1 MLMVRHVQGNAGR
14 AAKVAAVAL
23 ARLLGVGL
31 TSAII
36 GVLVAGLFAPL
47 VVFIGYGSDA
57 VSDGVRRLPQPLQ
70 VRSLAQRTTVLDRHG
85 ELLATFYDQ
94 NRVTVRLKEVAPV
107 MRKAILAIEDWRFY
121 EHNAIDVQGTV
132 RALLRNSTDGAAVQG
147 GSTITQQLVKME
159 LVDQARN
166 NRQVRLAT
174 EQSYARKLRELR
186 YALAVESRRSKSW
199 ILQRYLNIAYFG
211 DGAYG
216 IEAAAQHYFSIS
228 ADRLRLPQA
237 AMLAGLVKNPTGYD
251 PTNSRGSARQR
262 RNVVLDRMADLRLIS
277 ERRFRR
283 ERARGLG
290 LRLEQRPNGCV
301 STVAPF
307 FCQYV
312 RDYLLTEEALGDTE
326 EERAELLRAGG
337 LTIRTTLDVRMQ
349 RAADASVRRHVY
361 PTDQAVGA
369 VAMVEPG
376 TGAVRALAQSRP
388 MGTDRSRGETFLNYT
403 VPEEYGDAMGFQ
415 AGSTFKAFV
424 LAAAVDQGIPLS
436 TRIVAPQQISIPV
449 ARFRGCQGQLRSDDV
464 WTPANSTGSGRFD
477 LYGGTQQSVNTFFAQ
492 LELRTGLCRPYQL
505 AQQMGIR
512 LDDPDNQQVPSFTLG
527 VVDTDPLSM
536 AGAYATFAAR
546 GVHCPPRPV
555 VSIEGAQ
562 GRLLKRYDDD
572 CRRVL
577 PAPVADAVNDVLRG
591 VQEPGGFGYGAG
603 LALGQPTAAK
613 TGTTNTN
620 RAVWFIGYTPD
631 MATSAMLAGVDGQGR
646 WKTLNG
652 QQVGGVVIGSASGS
666 GNAGKLWGD
675 AMRPVQGLLPDRDF
689 VRPDPILVRGVP
701 VTVPD
706 VRGLTFEE
714 AQRRLE
720 EIGFFVKARPSV
732 RPSVRSPYASGTVA
746 RMRPRDGASAASGRT
761 IALQLA
767 RRPRTQDSPRGR

>member
-1 MLMVRHVQGNAGR
+1 VTEEDGR
-14 AAKVAAVAL
+14 GLRSPVCILAVIG
-23 ARLLGVGL
+23 ARLLGVGI

-36 GVLVAGLFAPL
+36 GVLIAGLFAP
-47 VVFIGYGSDA
+47 FILFLGFGSGA
-57 VSDGVRRLPQPLQ
+57 VAEGVRKLPQDLDS
-70 VRSLAQRTTVLDRHG
+70 RRLAQRTTVLDRHG
-85 ELLATFYDQ
+85 ELLATFYDE
-94 NRVTVRLKEVAPV
+94 NRVTVRLEQVAPV

-121 EHNAIDVQGTV
+121 EHNAIDLQGTV
-132 RALLRNSTDGAAVQG
+132 RALLRNSTGDQSVQG

-166 NRQVRLAT
+166 NRQLRKAT
-174 EQSYARKLRELR
+174 ERSYARKLRELR
-186 YALAVESRRSKSW
+186 YAFAVERNQSKRW
-199 ILQRYLNIAYFG
+199 ILERYLNIAYFG

-216 IEAAAQHYFSIS
+216 VEAAAQHYFSIS
-228 ADRLRLPQA
+228 ADQLRLPQA
-237 AMLAGLVKNPTGYD
+237 AMLAGLVKNPSSYD
-251 PTNSRGSARQR
+251 PTNSRASARLR
-262 RNVVLDRMADLRLIS
+262 RNVVLQRMTELQLIS
-277 ERRFRR
+277 ERRSRR
-283 ERARGLG
+283 ERSRGLG
-290 LRLEQRPNGCV
+290 LELEQRPNGCV

-312 RDYLLTEEALGDTE
+312 REYLLTEKALGDTE
-326 EERAELLRAGG
+326 QERAEQLRAGG

-349 RAADASVRRHVY
+349 RAADASVSRHVH
-361 PTDQAVGA
+361 PTDQAIGA

-388 MGTDRSRGETFLNYT
+388 MGGDRSHGQTYLNYT
-403 VPEEYGDAMGFQ
+403 VPEQYGDALGFQ

-436 TRIVAPQQISIPV
+436 TRILAPQQISIPV
-449 ARFRGCQGQLRSDDV
+449 ARFRGCDGQLRSDDL

-505 AQQMGIR
+505 AREMGIR

-546 GVHCPPRPV
+546 GVHCSPRPV
-555 VSIEGAQ
+555 VSIEDSH
-562 GRLLKRYDDD
+562 GRVLKRYDDG

-577 PAPVADAVNDVLRG
+577 PATVADAVNDVLRG

-603 LALGQPTAAK
+603 LALAQSTAAK

-620 RAVWFIGYTPD
+620 RAVWFIGYTPG

-646 WKTLNG
+646 WKSLNG
-652 QQVGGVVIGSASGS
+652 SQVGGVVIGRASGS
-666 GNAGKLWGD
+666 ANAGKLWGD
-675 AMRPVQGLLPDRDF
+675 AMRSVQGLLPDRDF
-689 VRPDPILVRGVP
+689 VRPDPTLVSGVP

-706 VRGLTFEE
+706 VRGLSASE
-714 AQRRLE
+714 ANL
-720 EIGFFVKARPSV
+720 AW
-732 RPSVRSPYASGTVA
+732 RSSASASGSAPPSA
-746 RMRPRDGASAASGRT
+746 RAT
-761 IALQLA
+761 
-767 RRPRTQDSPRGR
+767 PRTRWRGCSPVRAPPAGPGARSGSGSHADPGRCRTQHSPRGR